1 MLYFAVV
8 GICYDLPAGS
18 IDISLTQYIPNH
30 AQSSG
35 FAVGVATDAS
45 RLYVEELGQESWSGG
60 VFNHKNS
67 KF

>member
-30 AQSSG
+30 VRSSG

-45 RLYVEELGQESWSGG
+45 RLYVEELGQESWAGG
-60 VFNHKNS
+60 LFNHMNV
-67 KF
+67 F

>member
-18 IDISLTQYIPNH
+18 IDISLTQYIPNP

-45 RLYVEELGQESWSGG
+45 RLYVEELGQESWAGG
-60 VFNHKNS
+60 LFNHMNV
-67 KF
+67 F